1 MICNCL
7 LKVNIL
13 LDTAGPEADVLKD
26 MMRATGVDIIKKKLS
41 TYLTSLKE
49 GNDLLLF

>member
-1 MICNCL
+1 M
-7 LKVNIL
+7 KVNIL

-26 MMRATGVDIIKKKLS
+26 MMRATGVDIIKQKLS